1 MVEDRPQ
8 GVAGVMRTDRPGD
21 RFQKSRLDAVDDGIA
36 RLSFLCDIR
45 LLEPGNIERVIAGN
59 RTVRGRANPIGFKA
73 LHSLAKVH
81 CMLAGKAPQ
90 SLGVEEPAR
99 KLAEIRAR
107 LQTRYNLG
115 GEVR

>member
-1 MVEDRPQ
+1 
-8 GVAGVMRTDRPGD
+8 MRTDRPGD
-21 RFQKSRLDAVDDGIA
+21 RFRKSRLDAVDDGIA

-45 LLEPGNIERVIAGN
+45 LLEPGNIERVIAGDG
-59 RTVRGRANPIGFKA
+59 TVCGRANPIGFKA
-73 LHSLAKVH
+73 LHNLAKVH
-81 CMLAGKAPQ
+81 YMLAGKAPQ

-99 KLAEIRAR
+99 KPAEIRAR